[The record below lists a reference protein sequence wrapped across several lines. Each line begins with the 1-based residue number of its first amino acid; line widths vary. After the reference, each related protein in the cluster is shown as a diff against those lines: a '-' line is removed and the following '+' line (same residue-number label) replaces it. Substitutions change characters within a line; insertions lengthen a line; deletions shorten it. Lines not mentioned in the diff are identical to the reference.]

1 MSFLDNIK
9 SSLGFEGDMN
19 NPEGN
24 NNNYNNNYNQ
34 GSSSLYR
41 QPSDLNSP
49 YNYSYDAYDLDP
61 ITPQGS
67 LYDIVLTRPR
77 DSDDMDY
84 VFDQVVQ
91 ASNPVI
97 VDLSDLKR
105 NQAEEFKVAGAMLM
119 DLRKQH
125 NARVVLLDSNNKSL
139 ILIAPE
145 SIEIVKK

>member
-1 MSFLDNIK
+1 
-9 SSLGFEGDMN
+9 
-19 NPEGN
+19 
-24 NNNYNNNYNQ
+24 
-34 GSSSLYR
+34 
-41 QPSDLNSP
+41 
-49 YNYSYDAYDLDP
+49 
-61 ITPQGS
+61 
-67 LYDIVLTRPR
+67 
-77 DSDDMDY
+77 MDY

-125 NARVVLLDSNNKSL
+125 NARVVLLDRNNKSL